1 VLQLAPNAKGGSI
14 TWTVAADGSTKLSE
28 DDSVVVVITGKV
40 VDKDDNH
47 IGDLYPMVVQAV
59 EDWESSLRKFG
70 IG

>member
-1 VLQLAPNAKGGSI
+1 
-14 TWTVAADGSTKLSE
+14 LSE